1 MQNFSYTTRANCLSL
16 SLSLLKLNR
25 MNSARDPHI
34 NIRKILNTQPLSF
47 YDHLTL
53 IAMQHDFFF
62 IIVAQRAVILNL

>member
-1 MQNFSYTTRANCLSL
+1 
-16 SLSLLKLNR
+16 

-53 IAMQHDFFF
+53 IAMQHNFFF